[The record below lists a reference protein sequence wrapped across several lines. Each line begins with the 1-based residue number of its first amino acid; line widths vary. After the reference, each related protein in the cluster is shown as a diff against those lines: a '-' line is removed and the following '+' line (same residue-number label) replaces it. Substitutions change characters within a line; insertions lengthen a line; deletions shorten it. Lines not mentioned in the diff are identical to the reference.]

1 MMIDENK
8 DYVIRSKLTIT
19 VKTHNK
25 NNDKNKVATN
35 QTNKRTKKQTHR
47 HRNWQNLGRKTKRH
61 TYKYTHNQT
70 YKCTHIKRDRN
81 EKMKN
86 KCTLCSV
93 NNK

>member
-19 VKTHNK
+19 VKTLNK

-35 QTNKRTKKQTHR
+35 QPNELTKKQTHR
-47 HRNWQNLGRKTKRH
+47 HRNWQNIGRKTKRH

-86 KCTLCSV
+86 KCILCSV